1 MNTALPDLS
10 KKRERDRLPVVR
22 NPYFM
27 KLGKGAYLGFRRGP
41 DTWHAR
47 FRDKKKKQHSK
58 ALEGIPANDYDGAK
72 KIAEAWFEQM
82 GAPATRAIKRD
93 TVRLAL
99 DAYIADLLRHGRS
112 KAAAD
117 AKGRFKLVHKDAI
130 ASVPLESATK
140 DDFLEFRDRL
150 RKGRK
155 PRSVNR
161 HFRSIAAGLNRAIE
175 LGHIGNPSAWRLKP
189 LTDEIEDDGE
199 TAVFLAP
206 AQRKSLISAAQ
217 SFATDFFRGL
227 ELTGA
232 RPGELAEAKARDFNG
247 STLRLAHRKGKPPK
261 LRVRYTVLGPDAI
274 DFFAAIAA
282 DKLPSA
288 PLFTEDG
295 STPWRLHKWCREF
308 RAAVKRVNETAR
320 GSARIP
326 AGASSYG
333 FRHARISELLQIH
346 AVDPL
351 TVAHQT
357 GTSLAMIEKAYMR
370 FIPQALQDKLS
381 ALRDTA

>member
-1 MNTALPDLS
+1 LPDLS
-10 KKRERDRLPVVR
+10 KKRERDRLAVAR

-58 ALEGIPANDYDGAK
+58 ALEEFRPNDYDGAK
-72 KIAEAWFEQM
+72 KAAEAWFEQM

-99 DAYIADLLRHGRS
+99 DAYLADLLRHGRT
-112 KAAAD
+112 AAATD
-117 AKGRFKLVHKDAI
+117 ATGRFKQIVHPDAI
-130 ASVPLESATK
+130 ADLSLEAATK

-150 RKGRK
+150 RKGRQ

-161 HFRSIAAGLNRAIE
+161 HFRSIAAGLNRATE
-175 LGHIGNPSAWRLKP
+175 LGHVGNPAAWRLKP
-189 LTDEIEDDGE
+189 LADDVDDDGE
-199 TAVFLAP
+199 TAVFLSPEHRRA
-206 AQRKSLISAAQ
+206 LIAAAE
-217 SFATDFFRGL
+217 SRAAEFFRGM

-232 RPGELAEAKARDFNG
+232 RPRELAEATARDFNG
-247 STLRLAHRKGKPPK
+247 STLRLAHRKGRPPK

-274 DFFAAIAA
+274 EFFAMMAA

-288 PLFTEDG
+288 WLFTEDG
-295 STPWRLHKWCREF
+295 STPWRRHYWGRAF
-308 RAAVKRVNETAR
+308 RRAFKAVNKSAR

-333 FRHARISELLQIH
+333 FRHARISELLQVH
-346 AVDPL
+346 GVDPL

-357 GTSLAMIEKAYMR
+357 GTSLVMIERAYLR
-370 FIPQALQDKLS
+370 FIPQALQEKLAS
-381 ALRDTA
+381 LKERA

>member
-1 MNTALPDLS
+1 MRQLA
-10 KKRERDRLPVVR
+10 
-22 NPYFM
+22 YFT
-27 KLGKGAYLGFRRGP
+27 KLGPGAYLGFRRGP

-47 FRDKKKKQHSK
+47 FRDKKKKQHWRP
-58 ALEGIPANDYDGAK
+58 LEGIGPNDFDGAK
-72 KIAEAWFEQM
+72 KAAEEWFAQM
-82 GAPATRAIKRD
+82 GAPATRTIKRD

-99 DAYIADLLRHGRS
+99 DAYTDDLLRHGRS

-117 AKGRFKLVHKDAI
+117 AKGRFKLVHRDVI
-130 ASVPLESATK
+130 AEVPLESATK

-161 HFRSIAAGLNRAIE
+161 HFRSITAGLNRAVE

-199 TAVFLAP
+199 TAIFLSP
-206 AQRKSLISAAQ
+206 AQRKALIAAAQ
-217 SFATDFFRGL
+217 SFAAEFFRGL

-232 RPGELAEAKARDFNG
+232 RPGELAEATAGDFNG
-247 STLRLAHRKGKPPK
+247 KTLRLAHRKGKPPK

-274 DFFAAIAA
+274 EFFAAIAA
-282 DKLPSA
+282 DKLPAA

-295 STPWRLHKWCREF
+295 STPWRMHKWCREF
-308 RAAVKRVNETAR
+308 RTAVEAVNKAAR

-326 AGASSYG
+326 LGASSYG

-346 AVDPL
+346 GVDPL

-357 GTSLAMIEKAYMR
+357 GTSIAMIEKAYMR